1 MSHPAITH
9 ADLIKLTNAARE
21 AHARVV
27 FDIGT
32 IGALIKERASLGYG
46 WVQIRQTKP
55 MNLKDTRAA
64 SKLFEWLAR
73 CGCRVD
79 WMDMP
84 AREGDPM
91 IRHYQYA
98 ELCIYWESSFNPITV
113 PAGKWVSDAGN
124 TVDK

>member
-1 MSHPAITH
+1 MSHPALTH
-9 ADLIKLTNAARE
+9 AELIKITNAARE

-32 IGALIKERASLGYG
+32 VGALMKERASLGYG
-46 WVQIRQTKP
+46 WDHARQTKP
-55 MNLKDTRAA
+55 MNLRDTRAA
-64 SKLFEWLAR
+64 SKLIAWLAR

-91 IRHYQYA
+91 SRQYQYA
-98 ELCIYWESSFNPITV
+98 ELCIYWEATFDPITT
-113 PAGKWVSDAGN
+113 PAEKWLTESA
-124 TVDK
+124 